1 MLLRTFTLMVCLL
14 SSIHLQANTANPSL
28 AWQQQADRLALHTH
42 PVWLK
47 LLHYEQDFTEQSGYR
62 SAINSASFFQAL
74 DGYTQPKTELIANIQ
89 AFFLPVASDPDS
101 HAQCRF
107 PGRYLWL
114 KQRIAES
121 SPRGIRS
128 PDDVIC
134 PAYNQWSDNNSITS
148 LSVIYATGYLGNPAS
163 FYGHTFLKFNT
174 TGATS
179 SLLDKTINYGAVVPD
194 AENPVTYIFKGIFGG
209 YIGGFSEV
217 DYYFQNNNYGENEL
231 RDLWEY
237 QLNLKSDSTQ
247 LVVAHTW
254 EVIKK
259 EYTYFFFRKNCA
271 YRMAELI
278 EVIEDVKIITPH
290 VVTMPQALIQ
300 SIEDAE
306 VDGKPFVKA
315 VKYHPSRQTKLYE
328 KYLSLNTDEK
338 ELVHRIVS
346 HPEQLNAPDFQQRP
360 VLSKQ
365 LIVDTLLDYL
375 QFIRSPEERA
385 TDVTTP
391 FYRRVL
397 KERYRMPPGEPAL
410 TKRTGSPPHQGR
422 SPSLLQASVIHN
434 AESGDGLLLSLRPAY
449 YDVLDSDNSHVR
461 DSALT
466 MGKVELIRFEDQ
478 SLDLRSLTLVEIES
492 INGAV
497 TGLPQ
502 DNGSGWRLKAGLE
515 QHDLAC
521 DSCLIVRGQA
531 YYGYSRRISSN
542 VLLGGYAGGQ
552 LQENVQNNGHARAAA
567 TLFTNFTIG
576 PNLSAR
582 LQLDA
587 IKALDGHQ
595 QEQYNIGIQAR
606 QRLGQNT
613 DVRFSY
619 QKDRAEEFTVTF
631 GYYF

>member
-14 SSIHLQANTANPSL
+14 SSLHLQANTADPSW
-28 AWQQQADRLALHTH
+28 AWQQQADRLALQRH

-47 LLHYEQDFTEQSGYR
+47 LLHYEQDFTEKSGYR
-62 SAINSASFFQAL
+62 SAIHSTSFFQAE
-74 DGYTQPKTELIANIQ
+74 DGYTQPNAELIADIQ
-89 AFFLPVASDPDS
+89 AFFKPVESDPDT

-107 PGRYLWL
+107 PARYMWL
-114 KQRIAES
+114 KQQIVQGS
-121 SPRGIRS
+121 QSTIQSPE
-128 PDDVIC
+128 DLIC
-134 PAYNQWSDNNSITS
+134 PAYSQWTDNNSVTS

-174 TGATS
+174 TGSAS

-194 AENPVTYIFKGIFGG
+194 AENPITYIFKGIFGG

-290 VVTMPQALIQ
+290 MITMPQALIQ
-300 SIEDAE
+300 SITSAE
-306 VDGKPFVKA
+306 VDGSPLVKA
-315 VKYHPSRQTKLYE
+315 VNYHPSRQTKLYE
-328 KYLSLNTDEK
+328 KYLSLNADEK
-338 ELVHRIVS
+338 EIVHRIVS
-346 HPEQLNAPDFQQRP
+346 HPEQLDAPDFQQRP

-397 KERYRMPPGEPAL
+397 KERYRMPPGEPNII
-410 TKRTGSPPHQGR
+410 KRSGSPPHQGR
-422 SPSLLQASVIHN
+422 DPSLIQIAVVHN
-434 AESGDGLLLSLRPAY
+434 SESENGLLLSLRPAY

-466 MGKVELIRFEDQ
+466 MGKIELIRSEDKGT
-478 SLDLRSLTLVEIES
+478 DLRSLTLVEIES

-497 TGLPQ
+497 TGLPE

-521 DSCLIVRGQA
+521 DSCLILRGQA

-552 LQENVQNNGHARAAA
+552 LQENVQNNGHARAVA
-567 TLFTNFTIG
+567 TLFTNLAAG
-576 PNLSAR
+576 SNLSAR
-582 LQLDA
+582 LHLDA
-587 IKALDGHQ
+587 IKALDGNR

-606 QRLGQNT
+606 QRLSQNT
-613 DVRFSY
+613 DIRFSY
-619 QKDRAEEFTVTF
+619 QKDRAEEFALTF